1 MHAVM
6 SMRNLCQLK
15 DLNPDHI
22 LAMHCIKT
30 GDLFLTKE
38 NMHARTPVI
47 GFFEYIDGATKL
59 TANHRGMTSYFKPI
73 PIGTVGIYFRRNV
86 ISAPQ
91 RYGSDYWDKFHEVLI
106 DGKRCVIHEQFIQPV
121 EKGTNNGN

>member
-1 MHAVM
+1 MHVVM
-6 SMRNLCQLK
+6 SMRISYQLK

-22 LAMHCIKT
+22 LAMLSIKT
-30 GDLFLTKE
+30 GDLFLTRE

-59 TANHRGMTSYFKPI
+59 TARSGGITSYFKPI
-73 PIGTVGIYFRRNV
+73 PVGTVGIYFRKNV
-86 ISAPQ
+86 ISAPKQ
-91 RYGSDYWDKFHEVLI
+91 YGSAYWDKFHEVFI
-106 DGKRCVIHEQFIQPV
+106 DGKRCVIHEQFIEPV

>member
-1 MHAVM
+1 MVILT
-6 SMRNLCQLK
+6 RNLFQLK

-22 LAMHCIKT
+22 LAMLGIKT

-91 RYGSDYWDKFHEVLI
+91 RYGSDYWDKFHEVFI